1 MDLETFT
8 YYDSVWSSDN
18 QSPIYGFRI
27 FKDTALRL
35 PPCYVEKY
43 DVRRFF
49 EGFPKYCEQT
59 FVTLPISC
67 NGSTQRNVHN
77 VTRRYTHAFLT
88 SGPLGFSTDIAGY
101 PEEEKTLL
109 KEVVK
114 KFKVDR
120 EFYIT
125 AEMRIIHDATDITA
139 IQYSDKNLERVLVQ
153 IFTNTPLQES
163 ITVYPVVAKGSDN
176 KLGEETLSAEEV
188 ISDGITV
195 NIKDIDCVTLEFI
208 KK

>member
-1 MDLETFT
+1 
-8 YYDSVWSSDN
+8 
-18 QSPIYGFRI
+18 
-27 FKDTALRL
+27 
-35 PPCYVEKY
+35 
-43 DVRRFF
+43 
-49 EGFPKYCEQT
+49 
-59 FVTLPISC
+59 
-67 NGSTQRNVHN
+67 
-77 VTRRYTHAFLT
+77 
-88 SGPLGFSTDIAGY
+88 
-101 PEEEKTLL
+101 
-109 KEVVK
+109 
-114 KFKVDR
+114 
-120 EFYIT
+120 
-125 AEMRIIHDATDITA
+125 MRIIHDATDITA